1 MFLQREVIFTCKDV
15 GVVMASVRKPLEF
28 SDFSE
33 INYTVILRSVN
44 HVIITCP
51 MRLLP
56 VRQVAWFRHA
66 PEL

>member
-1 MFLQREVIFTCKDV
+1 VRRCW
-15 GVVMASVRKPLEF
+15 GVVMASAKKPLEF
-28 SDFSE
+28 SAFAE
-33 INYTVILRSVN
+33 INYTVIRRPVN
-44 HVIITCP
+44 HVIVTCL